1 MANHTMTKMIPSTS
15 NMARMMRKI
24 ASGLLSTQSKASLAD
39 KGTLGAAG
47 ISTIFI
53 HHNIIYIVQI
63 ITELN

>member
-24 ASGLLSTQSKASLAD
+24 ASGLLLVQSKASLAD
-39 KGTLGAAG
+39 KGKLGASG